1 MSQQVDQKQVT
12 SYWESEVC
20 GTRFASKNLDD
31 IAYAEKISAS
41 RYQCE
46 PFIPKFAGF
55 SINNSNKKILEIGVG
70 AGTDFIE
77 WLRSGAE
84 CYGIDI
90 TDAAVQQA
98 IKNISAIL
106 NIGEQNIHIQ
116 KASAAQLPFDDDT
129 FDVVY
134 SYGVLHHAPFTMK
147 CLSEAIRVLKPGGQL
162 KIMVYSSFSSAGIM
176 LWFVYGLFKF
186 QPFLSQEHIISRRL
200 ESPGTKSY
208 SKYELRKILEGF
220 GLHTIELKKYAG
232 SGDLLLM
239 PASAK
244 YQDSYLYSAAKLL
257 FPRNFVRRFQNCLGL
272 GLTAVATK

>member
-20 GTRFASKNLDD
+20 GTRFASKTLDD
-31 IAYAEKISAS
+31 ISYAKKISAS

-46 PFIPKFAGF
+46 PFIPAFAGF
-55 SINNSNKKILEIGVG
+55 SLNNSNKKILEVGVG

-77 WLRSGAE
+77 WIRSGAE
-84 CYGIDI
+84 CYGVDI
-90 TDAAVQQA
+90 TDAAIQQA
-98 IKNISAIL
+98 TKNISVVL
-106 NIGEQNIHIQ
+106 NISEHNINIQ
-116 KASAAQLPFDDDT
+116 KASAEQLPFDDDT
-129 FDVVY
+129 FDIVY

-162 KIMVYSSFSSAGIM
+162 KIMVYSSFSSTGIM
-176 LWFVYGLFKF
+176 LWIVHGLFKL
-186 QPFLSQEHIISRRL
+186 QPFLTQEHIISCRL

-220 GLHTIELKKYAG
+220 GLHSIELKKYAG

-244 YQDSYLYSAAKLL
+244 YQDSYLYYAAKRL
-257 FPRNFVRRFQNCLGL
+257 FPRNFIRRFQNFLGL
-272 GLTAVATK
+272 ALTAVATK

>member
-1 MSQQVDQKQVT
+1 MSQQIDQKQVT
-12 SYWESEVC
+12 NYWESEVC

-31 IAYAEKISAS
+31 IAYAEKISAA

-70 AGTDFIE
+70 AGNDFIE

-90 TDAAVQQA
+90 TDAAVQEA
-98 IKNISAIL
+98 TKNVSAIL
-106 NIGEQNIHIQ
+106 KYRRAIINIE
-116 KASAAQLPFDDDT
+116 KASAAQLPFEDDT
-129 FDVVY
+129 FDIVY

-162 KIMVYSSFSSAGIM
+162 KIMVYSTFSSTGIM
-176 LWFVYGLFKF
+176 LWIVHGLLKL
-186 QPFLSQEHIISRRL
+186 QPFLTQEHIIFRRL

-220 GLHTIELKKYAG
+220 GLHSIELKKYAG

-239 PASAK
+239 PPSAK
-244 YQDSYLYSAAKLL
+244 YQDNCLYSAAQLL
-257 FPRNFVRRFQNCLGL
+257 FPRNIIRRFQNVLGL
-272 GLTAVATK
+272 ALTAVATK